1 MKKPLLL
8 LCLWFLFPLAS
19 SAFEPFQVKDIRVE
33 GIQRTEAGTIFSYL
47 PIKVGDTVNEERA
60 SAAVRALFATG
71 FFRDVQL
78 EADGE
83 VLVVIVEE
91 RPAIAQIEID
101 GSKEFDGKQ
110 LKEALKRIGLAE
122 SRIFDR
128 ALLEQAE
135 QEVKSQYIARGK
147 YGVGITSTVTPLERN
162 RVAINFRISEGE
174 VARIK
179 QIDIVGNVLF
189 KDDDLL
195 DQFVLRVPG
204 LMTWYSKNDQ
214 YSKPKLQADIENLRS
229 FYQNQGFVEFSVDST
244 QVSITPDKKDIFIT
258 VNITEGQ
265 KYRVGEIKFAG
276 ELIVPEAELV
286 KQVRLKRGD
295 LFSRDKL
302 AETSKLIADRLGDE
316 GYAFAGVSPVP
327 EFDREKKLVSF
338 TLYLDPGRRVYVH
351 RVNIV
356 GNSNT
361 RDEVIR
367 REMRQMEGG
376 WYSTGKL
383 ARSRQRID
391 KLGFFSEV
399 LVNTPAV
406 PATNDQVDVEIKVTE
421 RATGNLTAGVGYSS
435 TENVVLSAG
444 LSQSNIFGTGN
455 SLAFQINTGSINQTY
470 SISYTNPYYTD
481 DGVSRGFDLYKRDV
495 DVSELSAVGSYVT
508 STVGGGLR
516 FGVPITEFDTVHYGL
531 GMENTKI
538 TLFPNSSQRYVDF
551 VQQFGEKYGTVLG
564 TVGWSRDKRD
574 SVIYPTRGTYQRI
587 STEAGLPSGDLTYY
601 RLNYQHQWYY
611 PISGE
616 WVFYLN
622 SQAGYAAGYDQK
634 PLPFYKVFYL
644 GGVSSLRGYEPASIG
659 PKDASGDALGGSRL
673 MLANAEILFPLPGLE
688 KDKSVRLS
696 WFVDGGVVGESY
708 DFGEARYSTGFAFNW
723 FSPVGPIRLSFGRAL
738 NSEPG
743 DRLQRLQFSLG
754 TAF

>member
-8 LCLWFLFPLAS
+8 LFLCSLFPLAS
-19 SAFEPFQVKDIRVE
+19 SAFEPFEVKDIRVE

-47 PIKVGDTVNEERA
+47 PIKVGDTVNEDRV

-78 EADGE
+78 EADGNI
-83 VLVVIVEE
+83 LVVIVEE

-189 KDDDLL
+189 KDDELL

-258 VNITEGQ
+258 VNVTEGQ

-276 ELIVPEAELV
+276 ELIVSEAELV

-316 GYAFAGVSPVP
+316 GYAFAGVNPVP

-338 TLYLDPGRRVYVH
+338 TLYVDPGRRVYVR

-406 PATNDQVDVEIKVTE
+406 PSTNDQVDVEIKVTE

-455 SLAFQINTGSINQTY
+455 ALAFQINTGSINQTY
-470 SISYTNPYYTD
+470 SVSYTNPYYTD
-481 DGVSRGFDLYKRDV
+481 DGVSRGIDLYKRDV
-495 DVSELSAVGSYVT
+495 DVTELSAVGSYVT

-516 FGVPITEFDTVHYGL
+516 FGVPVTEFDTIHYGL
-531 GMENTKI
+531 GLENTKI
-538 TLFPNSSQRYVDF
+538 TLFPNTSQRYVDF

-574 SVIYPTRGTYQRI
+574 SVIYPTSGTYQRLT
-587 STEAGLPSGDLTYY
+587 TEAGLPSGDLTYY

-616 WVFYLN
+616 WVLYLN
-622 SQAGYAAGYDQK
+622 GQAGYAAGYDQK

-659 PKDASGDALGGSRL
+659 PKDANGDANGGSRL

-696 WFVDGGVVGESY
+696 WFVDGGVVGENY

-738 NSEPG
+738 NAQPG

-754 TAF
+754 TGF